1 MKKTNAT
8 LFITLLL
15 SAPFI
20 TACTESNMKHTAGS
34 STNHSAKPQSAAAL
48 LPTMKWQLIS
58 HQASG
63 QTPSN
68 ILKAGDA
75 ANRYHVSITG
85 NRLNISGGCNAMSGM
100 LTLGSPNTFTV
111 GPMMATK
118 RACMGT
124 LMRSD
129 AEVSGYLSRVNHYA
143 INNQTLVLTTNNGEK
158 LQFKG
163 LFE

>member
-63 QTPSN
+63 QNPSN

-85 NRLNISGGCNAMSGM
+85 NLNVTGNVSISGT
-100 LTLGSPNTFTV
+100 LTQAAVAALKPHRKAVQYGIIWQSTHARGAYFHRR
-111 GPMMATK
+111 K
-118 RACMGT
+118 C
-124 LMRSD
+124 
-129 AEVSGYLSRVNHYA
+129 
-143 INNQTLVLTTNNGEK
+143 K
-158 LQFKG
+158 
-163 LFE
+163 